1 MNVVDDKLFIPLMCI
16 DEFNHTNHMTSIIE
30 AVKKLTF
37 QLLPT
42 IDRARLQVSV
52 PVKGIT
58 FQGMNELFYY
68 EITINSDVVASLH
81 KVSYM
86 LPRIPFVIELLKLWW
101 LIAQRH
107 P

>member
-16 DEFNHTNHMTSIIE
+16 GEFNHTNHITSVIE

-52 PVKGIT
+52 PVKSIT
-58 FQGMNELFYY
+58 F
-68 EITINSDVVASLH
+68 
-81 KVSYM
+81 
-86 LPRIPFVIELLKLWW
+86 
-101 LIAQRH
+101 
-107 P
+107 